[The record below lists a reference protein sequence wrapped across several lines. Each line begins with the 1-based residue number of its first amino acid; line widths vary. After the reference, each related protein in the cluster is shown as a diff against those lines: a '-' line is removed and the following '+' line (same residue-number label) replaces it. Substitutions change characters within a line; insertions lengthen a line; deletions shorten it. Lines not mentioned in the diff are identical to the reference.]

1 MCAGWYLANSPR
13 FIWPTAQA
21 RTDAMWP
28 VVSLAPAYWRFAAL
42 AIVTPRVVY
51 AALLPGLVIMARTKR
66 FAPHGPGSA
75 RLAILASGF
84 TAP

>member
-1 MCAGWYLANSPR
+1 MCAGWYLANLFWLIR
-13 FIWPTAQA
+13 PTAQA

-28 VVSLAPAYWRFAAL
+28 GISFTPAHRRFAAL
-42 AIVTPRVVY
+42 AIVTPWIVY
-51 AALLPGLVIMARTKR
+51 AAFLPGLVIVATTKR
-66 FAPHGPGSA
+66 FAPHGPSSA